1 MPNLRHPAAPRVNHV
16 GFSVR
21 SLESSIRFWCECFGA
36 TLVRQGEMS
45 GSFLSHVTGAPD
57 TTVKMAIVDID
68 GFPVELLEYVLEA
81 EAPRSGGYSQGVA
94 HLALDVDDIEATL
107 GSVGLHGWQA
117 QGEVQTIPAGEKKGT
132 KVMYIVGPDGCV
144 VELMQPPTGFAE

>member
-1 MPNLRHPAAPRVNHV
+1 MPKPPRPAAPRVNHV

-21 SLESSIRFWCECFGA
+21 CLESSIRLWCECFGA

-57 TTVKMAIVDID
+57 TNVKMAIVEID
-68 GFPVELLEYVLEA
+68 GFPVELLEYALEA
-81 EAPRSGGYSQGVA
+81 EAPRSGGYRQGVA
-94 HLALDVDDIEATL
+94 HLAFDVDDIEVTL
-107 GSVGLHGWQA
+107 GSVSLHGWQA
-117 QGEVQTIPAGEKKGT
+117 QGEVQTLPAVEKKGT

-144 VELMQPPTGFAE
+144 VELMQPPERSLE